1 MKTKLGWIL
10 FSIMTVIVIVLSS
23 ILVSY
28 NVRWKSGDELLDIDI
43 EDIESIY
50 ISAIDGLKPNLPSKE
65 YYMSEEQ
72 IDYILKE
79 FKSSKFE
86 RDNEDY
92 CGGSVGV
99 HIQTT
104 DGRSIVISVYARYI
118 YINYKQY
125 ICHSYF
131 TDYVRSF
138 TYWGSP

>member
-10 FSIMTVIVIVLSS
+10 FSIMTVAVIVLSS

-28 NVRWKSGDELLDIDI
+28 NVRWKSGEELLDLDK

-50 ISAIDGLKPNLPSKE
+50 ITASDWSKPDFPSKKFI
-65 YYMSEEQ
+65 MNEEQ

-79 FKSSKFE
+79 FKNSRFE
-86 RDNEDY
+86 RDNEGY
-92 CGGSVGV
+92 GGGANGV

-104 DGRSIVISVYARYI
+104 DGRSIVISVYSI
-118 YINYKQY
+118 YINIDHKQY

-131 TDYVRSF
+131 TEYISSF
-138 TYWGSP
+138 KYWE